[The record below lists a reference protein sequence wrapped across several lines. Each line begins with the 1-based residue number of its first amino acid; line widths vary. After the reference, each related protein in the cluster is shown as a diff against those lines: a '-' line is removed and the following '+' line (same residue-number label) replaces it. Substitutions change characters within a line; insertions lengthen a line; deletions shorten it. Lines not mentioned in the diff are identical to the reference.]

1 MIEEGIEKIYLTNRT
16 MSRAIDLQKMMP
28 DQIEIIDW
36 DDKIKMLPDIDLLI
50 NATSLGMAG
59 KGELQLDLGSLK
71 DGALVTDIVYTPLMT
86 PLLLRAQAG
95 GHDVVTGIGMLLHQA
110 RPSFQAWTNIM
121 PDVTQE
127 LEELVLE

>member
-1 MIEEGIEKIYLTNRT
+1 

-59 KGELQLDLGSLK
+59 KGELQLDLESLK
-71 DGALVTDIVYTPLMT
+71 SDALVTDIAVSYTHLTLPT
-86 PLLLRAQAG
+86 KA
-95 GHDVVTGIGMLLHQA
+95 
-110 RPSFQAWTNIM
+110 
-121 PDVTQE
+121 
-127 LEELVLE
+127 